1 MRQTAPLSNWIR
13 KTVDV
18 HGVVQG
24 VGFRPAVFRL
34 AHRAGFGG
42 SVQNRTG
49 VVRIVLEGP
58 PDGVAAFFRDL
69 PGRLPPRARID
80 GSRTLSVE
88 PLPAAPAPPPFVIRE
103 SEFDMPARPAVPAD
117 LAMCPACRAEVLDP
131 SNRRHGYAFTTC
143 CDCGPRY
150 TVIEGCPYDRLRTTM
165 RAFPLC
171 DDCRREYADPSG
183 RRFHA
188 ESIACPAC
196 GPRLWI
202 AGADGQPLDAAP
214 LPRARAA
221 LAEGATVAVR
231 GLGGFL
237 LAANA
242 LSAEAVR
249 RLRDRKR
256 RPHKPFAV
264 MASDLETA
272 RRHCDVP
279 DAAAALMESP
289 LAPIVILHP
298 RKDSAAPIDLLSPD
312 AATLGVMLPTTP
324 LHLLLACPLPG
335 DPTPPFDLLVMTS
348 GNRSGSP
355 ICLDNEE
362 AAEALSGVADF
373 FLFHD
378 RAIELRAD
386 DSLVALRDGRP
397 QVWRRARGYAPDA
410 TRLRRPLRRAVL
422 AMGAELKNAIAVAAG
437 DEVFLSPHI
446 GDLEAPEAVDHLRK
460 VANRLPEFL
469 RIRPDAVA
477 VDLHPDMHST
487 RLGRE
492 IAARLG
498 VPVVDVQHHHAH
510 AAACMAEHGVDEAL
524 ALAFDGT
531 GLGPDGSIWG
541 AELLHLPGVA
551 ACRRIGSFAPAPLPG
566 GDASILDPRR
576 QLVARWAALD
586 LPADRAVCERLS
598 ITESAAALWARQAAG
613 GLNSPASHAAGR
625 VFDAFAAALGN
636 APAHVSY
643 EGQTAIRIE
652 GIAAR
657 AYGAGTTIPALPGD
671 VSGGFTARTE
681 GGMLWI
687 DWAPLFRGLHALPPW
702 DSDVA
707 GLAMAFHEAVAR
719 AALRMAAHGRD
730 TTGCGVVALTGGVFM
745 NRILHERVSALL
757 GEAGFRVLT
766 HTAIPPNDGGIA
778 FGQAVVAGF
787 A

>member
-1 MRQTAPLSNWIR
+1 M
-13 KTVDV
+13 DV
-18 HGVVQG
+18 RGVVQG
-24 VGFRPAVFRL
+24 VGFRPTVYRL
-34 AHRAGFGG
+34 ALRAGLGG

-58 PDGVAAFFRDL
+58 ADRVESFLSGL
-69 PGRLPPRARID
+69 PARLPPRARID

-88 PLPAAPAPPPFVIRE
+88 PVSAAPGSPPFLIRD
-103 SEFDMPARPAVPAD
+103 SEFDERARPAVPAD

-188 ESIACPAC
+188 ESIACPTC

-221 LAEGATVAVR
+221 LADGEIVAVR

-264 MASDLETA
+264 MAPDLATVG
-272 RRHCDVP
+272 RYCDVP
-279 DAAAALMESP
+279 DAAASLLDSP

-298 RKDSAAPIDLLSPD
+298 RTDSTASIDLLSPD

-324 LHLLLACPLPG
+324 LHLLLARPLPG
-335 DPTPPFDLLVMTS
+335 DPTPPLDLLVMTS
-348 GNRSGSP
+348 GNRSGAP
-355 ICLDNEE
+355 ICLDNDE
-362 AAEALSGVADF
+362 AVEALSGVADF

-386 DSLVALRDGRP
+386 DSLVALRNGRP

-410 TRLRRPLRRAVL
+410 TRLRHPLRRAVL
-422 AMGAELKNAIAVAAG
+422 AMGAELKNAVAVAAG
-437 DEVFLSPHI
+437 DEIFLSPHI
-446 GDLEAPEAVDHLRK
+446 GDLEAPEAVEHLRK
-460 VANRLPEFL
+460 VADRLPDFL
-469 RIRPDAVA
+469 RIRPDVVA

-510 AAACMAEHGVDEAL
+510 AAGCLAEHGVDEAL
-524 ALAFDGT
+524 ALVFDGT
-531 GLGPDGSIWG
+531 GLGSDGSIWG
-541 AELLHLPGVA
+541 AELLHLTGDSVY
-551 ACRRIGSFAPAPLPG
+551 RRLGSFVPAPLPG
-566 GDASILDPRR
+566 GDAAVLDPRR
-576 QLVARWAALD
+576 QLVARWAALG
-586 LPADRAVCERLS
+586 LPIDH
-598 ITESAAALWARQAAG
+598 AACQRISVAEPATALWARQAEG

-625 VFDAFAAALGN
+625 VFDAFAAALGI
-636 APAHVSY
+636 APAHVTY
-643 EGQTAIRIE
+643 EGQTAIRLE
-652 GIAAR
+652 GVAAR
-657 AYGAGTTIPALPGD
+657 ARPADTPIPPLPGD
-671 VSGGFTARTE
+671 IPGGFTAHAAD
-681 GGMLWI
+681 GMLWI
-687 DWAPLFRGLHALPPW
+687 DWAPLFRGLRERAPRE
-702 DSDVA
+702 SAVA
-707 GLAMAFHEAVAR
+707 GFARAFHEAVAR
-719 AALRMAAHGRD
+719 AALRMAVHGRD
-730 TTGCGVVALTGGVFM
+730 TTACGVVALTGGVFM
-745 NRILHERVSALL
+745 NRILHERTSALL
-757 GEAGFRVLT
+757 AEEGFRVLT
-766 HTAIPPNDGGIA
+766 HAAIPPNDGGIA
-778 FGQAVVAGF
+778 FGQAVVAGL